1 MNDDFISFCFN
12 FFGSRF
18 NNCVDESVG
27 VIMLKSFGKAV
38 LVLLMPVGVV
48 LAGFTLSHEIMKWG
62 AIIFLSLVALATA
75 TALFW
80 INED

>member
-1 MNDDFISFCFN
+1 
-12 FFGSRF
+12 
-18 NNCVDESVG
+18 
-27 VIMLKSFGKAV
+27 MLKSFGKAV

-48 LAGFTLSHEIMKWG
+48 LAGFNLQTEIMKWA

>member
-1 MNDDFISFCFN
+1 
-12 FFGSRF
+12 
-18 NNCVDESVG
+18 
-27 VIMLKSFGKAV
+27 MLKSFGKAV

-48 LAGFTLSHEIMKWG
+48 LAGFNLSHDVMKWS

-80 INED
+80 ISED